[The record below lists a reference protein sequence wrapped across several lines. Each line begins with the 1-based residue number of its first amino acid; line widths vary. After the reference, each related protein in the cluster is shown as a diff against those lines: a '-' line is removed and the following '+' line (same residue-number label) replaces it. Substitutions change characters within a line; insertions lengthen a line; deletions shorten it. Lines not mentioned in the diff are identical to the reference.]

1 MQAKDVM
8 ETMVQSVPPEMS
20 LHGFEEFLSQE
31 GISGAPVKSAS
42 GSVIGMASKTDLV
55 NTLRFR
61 ESEKL
66 SEIFGPAI
74 TVGDIMA
81 HDVFTVAP
89 NTSVREI
96 AQLMIDH
103 EIHRVLVG
111 SRENVVGIISAFD
124 LLELV
129 H

>member
-1 MQAKDVM
+1 MQAKDIM

-20 LHGFEEFLSQE
+20 LHEFEEFLSQE

-42 GSVIGMASKTDLV
+42 GSVIGIVSKTDLV

-61 ESEKL
+61 ESEKFSVIL
-66 SEIFGPAI
+66 GPAI
-74 TVGDIMA
+74 TVGDIMTY
-81 HDVFTVAP
+81 DVVTVTP
-89 NTSVREI
+89 DTSVREI
-96 AQLMIDH
+96 AQLMVDQ

-111 SRENVVGIISAFD
+111 SRKNVVGIISAFD